1 MATKAASKSEI
12 FQRIVDATGLKRKD
26 VASVFDALKDAI
38 QKELGKKG
46 PGMFTLPGLLK
57 IVRVHKPAT
66 PAREGMNPFTKQMQ
80 TFKAKPARNIV
91 RAKALKSLKD
101 MVK

>member
-1 MATKAASKSEI
+1 MATKSATKSEI
-12 FQRIVDATGLKRKD
+12 YERIIKTTGLKKKE
-26 VASVFDALKDAI
+26 VASVFDALTTVIKS
-38 QKELGKKG
+38 ELGKKG
-46 PGMFTLPGLLK
+46 PGVFALPGLIK

-66 PAREGMNPFTKQMQ
+66 PAREGVNPFTKEPT

-101 MVK
+101 MV